1 MLTTPQS
8 SILQGS
14 NQLRLLKLTDKAKDA
29 LVKGLISVGHARALI
44 AVENTEH
51 LNEYLGVIIATNL
64 TVRETEKLIRSFQKK
79 AISREKK
86 DTEQPDR
93 IFIES
98 IEDELKQIL
107 GTKVRISG
115 GSKKGKIEINY
126 YSGDELDRLIGILKS
141 NS

>member
-1 MLTTPQS
+1 M
-8 SILQGS
+8 
-14 NQLRLLKLTDKAKDA
+14 RLLKLTDKAKDA
-29 LVKGLISVGHARALI
+29 LVKGLITAGHARALI
-44 AVENTEH
+44 AVENSEH
-51 LNEYLGVIIATNL
+51 LNEYLGVIIATNIS
-64 TVRETEKLIRSFQKK
+64 VRETEKLIRSFQKK
-79 AISREKK
+79 PVNRKKK

-107 GTKVRISG
+107 GTKVRITG

-141 NS
+141 NR